1 MLSTFLEARLTRYAI
16 AAGAVVAAIPTQAA
30 PITVILPNPVFVFT
44 NNLELD
50 IDGDGNRDLGI
61 FSGAGTITGLGLVG
75 FGASGSMALALPTGF
90 QFSSAFSSPGFWRSG
105 GVGLQFNTST
115 STSPTFLAVG
125 FSQTIGGFQR
135 LAFLQFEGNA
145 LYGYAWEA
153 GASSLTTFDLRSK
166 AEIPEPATGAL
177 AALALGAL
185 AVAARKR
192 KQA

>member
-1 MLSTFLEARLTRYAI
+1 
-16 AAGAVVAAIPTQAA
+16 
-30 PITVILPNPVFVFT
+30 
-44 NNLELD
+44 
-50 IDGDGNRDLGI
+50 
-61 FSGAGTITGLGLVG
+61 
-75 FGASGSMALALPTGF
+75 MALALPTGF

-153 GASSLTTFDLRSK
+153 GASSLTTFNLRGSSSD
-166 AEIPEPATGAL
+166 IPEPATGAL

>member
-30 PITVILPNPVFVFT
+30 PITVILPNPVFVHSS
-44 NNLELD
+44 NLDLD
-50 IDGDGNRDLGI
+50 IDGDGNSDLRF
-61 FSGAGTITGLGLVG
+61 FSGVGNISGFGAVG
-75 FGASGSMALALPTGF
+75 FGASGSLALALPTGF
-90 QFSSAFSSPGFWRSG
+90 QFSSAFTSTDFWRG
-105 GVGLQFNTST
+105 GSVRLQFNTST

-125 FSQTIGGFQR
+125 FATTNGGFQR
-135 LAFLQFEGNA
+135 LAFLQFEDNA

-166 AEIPEPATGAL
+166 AEVPEPATGAL

-185 AVAARKR
+185 AVAVRKR